1 MRIVGGKFK
10 GSRLSVPSGQSIR
23 PTSDRGREAIFNIL
37 SHGLDFKFDGITV
50 LDLFSG
56 TGALGFEALSRGA
69 KKVVFI
75 DNKYSAIKSIKSNGR
90 SIGQTPFF
98 SIRQLDAS
106 SLPARTGRDEAAAL
120 AFLDP
125 PYGNNLITP
134 SLLALDE
141 GGWLRIGAVVVVEI
155 AKNDHYK
162 FSSSFSLTSERKY
175 GKSRFTL
182 LSYGINSQ

>member
-10 GSRLSVPSGQSIR
+10 GSRLTVPSGQSIR

-37 SHGLDFKFDGITV
+37 SQGLGFKFDGITV

-69 KKVVFI
+69 NRVVFI
-75 DNKYSAIKSIKSNGR
+75 DNKYAAIKSIKLNGR

-98 SIRQLDAS
+98 SIRQIDAS
-106 SLPARTGRDEAAAL
+106 CLPARTSRDEAAAL

-125 PYGNNLITP
+125 PYRNNLITP

-141 GGWLRIGAVVVVEI
+141 GGWLRMGAVVVVEM

-162 FSSSFSLTSERKY
+162 LPSSFSLTSERKY
-175 GKSRFTL
+175 GKSTFTL
-182 LSYGINSQ
+182 LSYGIISR

>member
-10 GSRLSVPSGQSIR
+10 GSRLTVPSGQSIR

-37 SHGLDFKFDGITV
+37 SHGLGFNFDVRTV

-69 KKVVFI
+69 NRVVFI
-75 DNKYSAIKSIKSNGR
+75 DNKYAAIKSIKLNGK

-98 SIRQLDAS
+98 SIRQIDAS
-106 SLPARTGRDEAAAL
+106 CLPARTRRDKAATL

-125 PYGNNLITP
+125 PYRNNLITP

-141 GGWLRIGAVVVVEI
+141 GGWLQWGRWWWWKWLKMITINYPHRYRSPLIVSME
-155 AKNDHYK
+155 NP
-162 FSSSFSLTSERKY
+162 SLRCCHME
-175 GKSRFTL
+175 
-182 LSYGINSQ
+182 

>member
-10 GSRLSVPSGQSIR
+10 GSRLTAPSGQGIR
-23 PTSDRGREAIFNIL
+23 PTSDRSREAIFNIL
-37 SHGLDFKFDGITV
+37 SHGLGFKFDGITV

-69 KKVVFI
+69 NKVVFI
-75 DNKYSAIKSIKSNGR
+75 DNKYSSIESIKSNGR

-98 SIRQLDAS
+98 SVRQIDAS
-106 SLPARTGRDEAAAL
+106 CLPARTSRDETAAL

-125 PYGNNLITP
+125 PYRKSLITP

-141 GGWLRIGAVVVVEI
+141 GDWLRMGAVVVVEM
-155 AKNDHYK
+155 AKNDDYK
-162 FSSSFSLTSERKY
+162 LPSSFSLTSERMY

-182 LSYGINSQ
+182 LSYGMISQ